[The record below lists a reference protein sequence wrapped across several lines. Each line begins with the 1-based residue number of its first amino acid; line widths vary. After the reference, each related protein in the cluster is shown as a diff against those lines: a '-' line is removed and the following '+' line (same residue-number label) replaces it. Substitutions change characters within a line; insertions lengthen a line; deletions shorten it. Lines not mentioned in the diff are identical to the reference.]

1 MNILKNCFYEISSS
15 EKKYNTWRKK
25 PFIFYFNVNMIAT
38 KAMIADLSGGI
49 YTYCLSV

>member
-1 MNILKNCFYEISSS
+1 M
-15 EKKYNTWRKK
+15 
-25 PFIFYFNVNMIAT
+25 IFYFNVNMIAT